1 MAFWNRDKKDAP
13 GSARKL
19 PGTASSPPGSESSNP
34 TSVDPS
40 SNEEHQWLLPEKSQ
54 QYLEE
59 LFQTLP
65 GDVSLV
71 VLTKEGVNDPYNL
84 FCRKFVSDLARISP
98 KIKPEFTTLDSETAR
113 RHDVSR
119 SPTILIQ
126 PETYRIRFTGAP
138 AGEEGKALIEA
149 ILLASSGNS
158 GLSETSAR
166 ILDEVREPR
175 HVQVFVS
182 PTCPYCPGQVVN
194 AFRAAVHRPDMISA
208 ECVESGEHQDL
219 ALKFN
224 VGAVPHTVINAEHA
238 LIGMTPEERFMAE
251 LLTMRSI
258 TATEESGPGG
268 EQAAA
273 EDVDV
278 VIIGSGPAG
287 MTAAIYA
294 ARGGLKAVII
304 DGKTVGGQVAITP
317 QVENYPGFS
326 TVSGMAL
333 VDMMAEQTRRYV
345 RIIQGE
351 PVREV
356 KIGRRVEVLT
366 DRGLYRA
373 KAVLLATGAS
383 WRRLGVPGEA
393 ELFGRGVNVCATC
406 DGNLYTGRHVLVV
419 GGGNTAVTDA
429 LYLKRLGATVA
440 VIHRKDAFRA
450 EQHLVDALNREH
462 IPVHWNSVVEEIL
475 GQDKVRAVRIR
486 EMQSGETSEIPTD
499 GVFLAVGQSANT
511 ELAKDL
517 GLQLTPDGSIQ
528 VDERMRT
535 SHPRVY
541 AAGDVTGGV
550 RQIVT
555 AVGQGSVAALSIFED
570 ISRAS

>member
-1 MAFWNRDKKDAP
+1 MAFWNRDKKNAP
-13 GSARKL
+13 G
-19 PGTASSPPGSESSNP
+19 PASSSTPT
-34 TSVDPS
+34 TSVDAS
-40 SNEEHQWLLPEKSQ
+40 SGEDQHWLLPENNRR
-54 QYLEE
+54 YLEE
-59 LFQTLP
+59 LFRTLP

-71 VLTKEGVNDPYNL
+71 VLTKEGVNAPYNL
-84 FCRKFVSDLARISP
+84 FCRRFVSDLARISS
-98 KIKPEFTTLDSETAR
+98 KIKPEFTTLDSETAH
-113 RHDVSR
+113 RHGVSR
-119 SPTILIQ
+119 SPTLLVQ
-126 PETYRIRFTGAP
+126 PETYRLRFTGAP

-149 ILLASSGNS
+149 ILMASSGNS
-158 GLSETSAR
+158 GLSEASSR
-166 ILDEVREPR
+166 FLDEVREPR
-175 HVQVFVS
+175 HIQVFVS

-208 ECVESGEHQDL
+208 ECVETGEHQDL

-224 VGAVPHTVINAEHA
+224 VGAVPHTVINATHA

-251 LLTMRSI
+251 LLTLRPI
-258 TATEESGPGG
+258 APPTGEDRPER
-268 EQAAA
+268 EQAAM

-294 ARGGLKAVII
+294 ARGGLNAVVLE
-304 DGKTVGGQVAITP
+304 GRTVGGQVAITP

-333 VDMMAEQTRRYV
+333 VDMMAEQARRYV
-345 RIIQGE
+345 RILQGE

-356 KIGRRVEVLT
+356 KIGRRVEALT

-373 KAVLLATGAS
+373 RAVLLATGAS

-406 DGNLYTGRHVLVV
+406 DGNLYKGRHVLVV

-429 LYLKRLGATVA
+429 LYLKNLGATVA
-440 VIHRKDAFRA
+440 VIHRREAFRA

-475 GQDKVRAVRIR
+475 GQDTVRAVRIR
-486 EMQSGETSEIPTD
+486 DVQSGATSEIPTD
-499 GVFLAVGQSANT
+499 GVFLAIGQTANAG
-511 ELAKDL
+511 LAGDI

-570 ISRAS
+570 LSRAN

>member
-1 MAFWNRDKKDAP
+1 MAFWNRDTKNA
-13 GSARKL
+13 
-19 PGTASSPPGSESSNP
+19 PGSESSNSSP
-34 TSVDPS
+34 TVDGYSGKDQP
-40 SNEEHQWLLPEKSQ
+40 WLLPENSRR
-54 QYLEE
+54 YLEE

-84 FCRKFVSDLARISP
+84 FCHQFVSDLARISP
-98 KIKPEFTTLDSETAR
+98 KIKPEFTTLDSETGR

-119 SPTILIQ
+119 SPTILVQ

-158 GLSETSAR
+158 GLSETSGR
-166 ILDEVREPR
+166 FLDELREPR

-194 AFRAAVHRPDMISA
+194 AFRAAVQRPDMISA
-208 ECVESGEHQDL
+208 ECVETGEHQDL

-224 VGAVPHTVINAEHA
+224 VGAVPHTVINATHA
-238 LIGMTPEERFMAE
+238 LVGMTPEERFMAE
-251 LLTMRSI
+251 LLTLRSI
-258 TATEESGPGG
+258 APAEQSEPKG
-268 EQAAA
+268 EQTAA

-294 ARGGLKAVII
+294 ARGGLNAVVLE
-304 DGKTVGGQVAITP
+304 GRTVGGQVAITP

-333 VDMMAEQTRRYV
+333 VDMMAEQARRYV
-345 RIIQGE
+345 RILQGE

-356 KIGRRVEVLT
+356 KIGRRVEALT

-373 KAVLLATGAS
+373 KALLLATGAS

-406 DGNLYTGRHVLVV
+406 DGNLYAGRRVLVV

-429 LYLKRLGATVA
+429 LYLRNLGATVA
-440 VIHRKDAFRA
+440 VIHRREAFRA

-475 GQDKVRAVRIR
+475 GEDTVRAVRIR
-486 EMQSGETSEIPTD
+486 DALSGETSEIPTD
-499 GVFLAVGQSANT
+499 GVFLAIGQTANT
-511 ELAKDL
+511 GLARDL

-528 VDERMRT
+528 VDGRMRT

-550 RQIVT
+550 QQIVT

-570 ISRAS
+570 LSRAN